1 MMLNFCRDKHLE
13 YLLALDKS
21 KDLESIGMFL
31 RNHLKVAGG
40 YWCLTSLEVLK
51 VTAAQPDAA
60 AQREKRRA
68 DRLVR

>member
-1 MMLNFCRDKHLE
+1 VQREDKVPQAMQGFCREKHVE

-21 KDLESIGMFL
+21 KDVESIGMFL

-51 VTAAQPDAA
+51 VGIHVDFLDQIA
-60 AQREKRRA
+60 
-68 DRLVR
+68 